1 MTTAAGKV
9 VVVLGASPKAE
20 RFSNQAV
27 RLLKEH
33 GYTVIPVH
41 ATAASI
47 EDLPAVKDLHAIRD
61 KVFTLSVYLGA
72 ERSGVLADAIIALR
86 PARVVLNP
94 GTESPALENN
104 LKAHGIDV
112 VQDCTLRML
121 REGRF

>member
-1 MTTAAGKV
+1 MTAAGKV

-33 GYTVIPVH
+33 GYTVIPMH
-41 ATAASI
+41 ATAAHI
-47 EDLPAVKDLHAIRD
+47 EDLPVVNDLHSIRGQ
-61 KVFTLSVYLGA
+61 VFTLSMYLGP
-72 ERSGVLADAIIALR
+72 ERSAVLVDKIIALR

-94 GTESPALENN
+94 GTESPALESR
-104 LKAHGIDV
+104 LRGHGIEV
-112 VQDCTLRML
+112 VEDCTLRML

>member
-1 MTTAAGKV
+1 MTTSKQV

-27 RLLKEH
+27 RLLKQH
-33 GYTVIPVH
+33 GYRVIPVNP
-41 ATAASI
+41 ACAII
-47 EDLPAVKDLHAIRD
+47 EELPVAKDLGAIHAP
-61 KVFTLSVYLGA
+61 VFTLSVYMGP
-72 ERSGVLADAIIALR
+72 ERSVALIAAMIALN

-94 GTESPALENN
+94 GTESPALETA
-104 LKAHGIDV
+104 LAAQGIPV

>member
-1 MTTAAGKV
+1 M
-9 VVVLGASPKAE
+9 VLGASPKAE

-41 ATAASI
+41 AVAASI